1 MRCSSRRDPGPFRLI
16 NRIDSLHPQIHNYP
30 SENSG
35 IVDLSKVLMTVS
47 TNVGPLAHERTDVF
61 RVMRSDLD
69 RVDARVLEVAQV
81 NHPAAS
87 ALINDIVQA
96 GGKRLRPL
104 VLLLAGRAF
113 DYDARFEPLVTA
125 AAGVELLHTASLIH
139 DDTVDRSALRRGKP
153 TLNSVF
159 SAGATILIGDF
170 LFAQSAM
177 LAAAT
182 GSVRVV
188 SIFAS
193 TLGELCDGQLR
204 EMFEGHRLDQSPE
217 EYEARIHGKTAS
229 LFAGAAEMGAV
240 LGNAPEEQVQR
251 LRQYGSDIGMAF
263 QIVDDVLDITR
274 DERDLG
280 KPVGNDL
287 KQGTITLPVMNYAGL
302 LTQPSAEW
310 TRLKSVASGETSESA
325 AISELIADIRC
336 SGAIETTLALA
347 ETYVERAKAQIA
359 LLPDAETRDLLAQI
373 ADVALGRSS

>member
-1 MRCSSRRDPGPFRLI
+1 
-16 NRIDSLHPQIHNYP
+16 
-30 SENSG
+30 
-35 IVDLSKVLMTVS
+35 MTVS
-47 TNVGPLAHERTDVF
+47 TNVGLLAQERTDVF
-61 RVMRSDLD
+61 GVMRSHLD
-69 RVDARVLEVAQV
+69 RVNARVLEVAKV

-87 ALINDIVQA
+87 SLINDIVQA

-113 DYDARFEPLVTA
+113 NYDAQFDRLVTA

-182 GSVRVV
+182 DSVRVV

-204 EMFEGHRLDQSPE
+204 EMFDGHRLDQSLE
-217 EYEARIHGKTAS
+217 DYEARIYGKTAS
-229 LFAGAAEMGAV
+229 LFAGSAEMGAV
-240 LGNAPEEQVQR
+240 LADAPEEQVQR
-251 LRQYGSDIGMAF
+251 LRQYGADIGMAF

-274 DERDLG
+274 DERELG
-280 KPVGNDL
+280 KPAGNDL
-287 KQGTITLPVMNYAGL
+287 KQGTITLPVMTYAGL
-302 LTQPSAEW
+302 LSPASKESA
-310 TRLKSVASGETSESA
+310 RLASVASGETGDVEIIRA
-325 AISELIADIRC
+325 VIEDIRG
-336 SGAIETTLALA
+336 SGAVETSLARA
-347 ETYVERAKAQIA
+347 EIHVERAKAQIA
-359 LLPDAETRDLLAQI
+359 RLPDAETRDLLTEVAE
-373 ADVALGRSS
+373 VALNRTT